1 MDDEALTIGTSP
13 LRCLLLAIENRELAR
28 FSSGLFYSGARMARP
43 TKKIDAAALIGET
56 ALVRA
61 AIWQNGR
68 AVVAAI
74 VTEATNDAALLPDKA
89 IALVSLTAF
98 PAGAPSRLMLDVPLY
113 SGPQDGATLPAAWLK
128 G

>member
-1 MDDEALTIGTSP
+1 
-13 LRCLLLAIENRELAR
+13 
-28 FSSGLFYSGARMARP
+28 MARP
-43 TKKIDAAALIGET
+43 AKKIDAAALIGET

-74 VTEATNDAALLPDKA
+74 VTEATNDPVLVPQGA

-98 PAGAPSRLMLDVPLY
+98 PAGMPSRFMRDVPLY
-113 SGPQDGATLPAAWLK
+113 AAARDENALPAVWLK
-128 G
+128 PSRA

>member
-1 MDDEALTIGTSP
+1 MRPTFLLQCESP
-13 LRCLLLAIENRELAR
+13 AR
-28 FSSGLFYSGARMARP
+28 LPVFLDGPFYSGACMARP

-74 VTEATNDAALLPDKA
+74 VTEATSDPVLVPQGA

-98 PAGAPSRLMLDVPLY
+98 PAGMPSRFMRDIPLY
-113 SGPQDGATLPAAWLK
+113 AVPRDESALPAVWLK
-128 G
+128 PLRA